1 MADITNVAQKAGK
14 LFLPKT
20 ADAIFKIDGQVAF
33 IAKANTSAQVQ
44 IQTTQSEIKGGQ
56 TNALIGVITT
66 EKAVDISF
74 STPEWQPEF
83 LAANIGTTIR
93 YGEQNFY
100 IDDTPY
106 VADAN
111 GKITLPATP
120 ADKQIQVD
128 VNGTWVT
135 VALADSQT
143 EVDLS
148 AYGIKEND
156 CVSVIAL
163 LPKDGKEISILVD
176 TDPSIGELILKSPIF
191 RGTKGKVGEA
201 QYIFPS
207 FALSGNWTQ
216 QFSADVSYEIT
227 GKAIAV
233 AGEKCGES
241 ETYGYYREFVE
252 DEDTNYSYIIIAPSA
267 IELTVSDTE
276 TVAVYGLR
284 GALSDKEAITT
295 GVTFAIPSEDSG
307 IATVTSAGVVTA
319 VGAGTTTLTAKYGE
333 NDKYTATATVTV
345 TTA

>member
-20 ADAIFKIDGQVAF
+20 ADAIFKIDGTVAF

-66 EKAVDISF
+66 EKTVDISF

-83 LAANIGTTIR
+83 LASNIGTTIR
-93 YGEQNFY
+93 YGSQNFY

-106 VADAN
+106 VADAS
-111 GKITLPATP
+111 GVITLPAIP
-120 ADKQIQVD
+120 ADQQIQV
-128 VNGTWVT
+128 NINNTWVT
-135 VALADSQT
+135 VAATTTS
-143 EVDLS
+143 VDLS
-148 AYGIKEND
+148 AYGVAGGN
-156 CVSVIAL
+156 CVSAIAL

-252 DEDTNYSYIIIAPSA
+252 DEDTNYTQIIITPSA
-267 IELTVSDTE
+267 IELAVSDTE

-295 GVTFAIPSEDSG
+295 GVTFAIPSGDSG

-345 TTA
+345 E

>member
-1 MADITNVAQKAGK
+1 MAEITNVAQKSGK
-14 LFLPKT
+14 YFLPKT
-20 ADAIFKIDGQVAF
+20 ADAIFKIDGQIAF

-83 LAANIGTTIR
+83 LAANIGTVIR
-93 YGEQNFY
+93 YGTQNFY

-106 VADAN
+106 VA
-111 GKITLPATP
+111 GVGGVITLPAIP
-120 ADKQIQVD
+120 ADKQIQVEI
-128 VNGTWVT
+128 NGKWVT
-135 VALADSQT
+135 VAAT
-143 EVDLS
+143 TTTVDLS

-156 CVSVIAL
+156 CVTAIAL

-176 TDPSIGELILKSPIF
+176 TDPSIGELVLKSPIF
-191 RGTKGKVGEA
+191 LGTKGKVGEA

-233 AGEKCGES
+233 AGKKCGES
-241 ETYGYYREFVE
+241 ETYGYYREFITDDDNSDFANIVV
-252 DEDTNYSYIIIAPSA
+252 TPST
-267 IELTVSDTE
+267 IELAVDGTQQL
-276 TVAVYGLR
+276 AVYGIR
-284 GALSDKEAITT
+284 GALSEKEALTT
-295 GVTFAIPSEDSG
+295 GVTFAIADGGAS
-307 IATVTSAGVVTA
+307 IASVTA
-319 VGAGTTTLTAKYGE
+319 GGLVTGLAAGTTTVTATYAT
-333 NDKYTATATVTV
+333 KYTASATITVTN
-345 TTA
+345 A

>member
-20 ADAIFKIDGQVAF
+20 ADAIFKIDGQIAF

-106 VADAN
+106 VAAAD
-111 GKITLPATP
+111 GKITLPAVP

-135 VALADSQT
+135 VAATDV

-191 RGTKGKVGEA
+191 RGTKGRVGEA

-252 DEDTNYSYIIIAPSA
+252 DEDTNYTQVIVTPSA
-267 IELTVSDTE
+267 IELTVGDTE
-276 TVAVYGLR
+276 TVTVYGTR
-284 GALSDKEAITT
+284 GALSDKEVITT
-295 GVTFAIPSEDSG
+295 GVTFAIPSDDSG
-307 IATVTSAGVVTA
+307 IATVTSAGVITA
-319 VGAGTTTLTAKYGE
+319 VGAGATTLTAKYGE
-333 NDKYTATATVTV
+333 NDKYTATATITV
-345 TTA
+345 TAD

>member
-20 ADAIFKIDGQVAF
+20 ADAIFKIDGRIAF
-33 IAKANTSAQVQ
+33 IAKANTSAQVTLT
-44 IQTTQSEIKGGQ
+44 TTQSNITGGQ
-56 TNALIGVITT
+56 ANAVIGVVTT
-66 EKAVDISF
+66 EKAVEITF

-83 LAANIGTTIR
+83 LAANVGTVIR
-93 YGEQNFY
+93 YGTQNFY

-106 VADAN
+106 VAATG
-111 GKITLPATP
+111 GKITLPAVP

-128 VNGTWVT
+128 INGAWVT
-135 VALADSQT
+135 VAATDV

-156 CVSVIAL
+156 CVSIIAL
-163 LPKDGKEISILVD
+163 LPKDGKEISLLVD

-201 QYIFPS
+201 QYVFPS

-216 QFSADVSYEIT
+216 QFSSDVSYEISGT
-227 GKAIAV
+227 AIAV
-233 AGEKCGES
+233 EGKKCGES

-252 DEDTNYSYIIIAPSA
+252 DEDNNYTQIVIAPST
-267 IELTVSDTE
+267 IELTVADTE
-276 TVAVYGLR
+276 TVAVYGMR

-295 GVTFAIPSEDSG
+295 GVTFAIPEADSG
-307 IATVTSAGVVTA
+307 IATVTSAGVITA
-319 VGAGTTTLTAKYGE
+319 VGAGSTTLTAKYGE
-333 NDKYTATATVTV
+333 NDKYTATATITV
-345 TTA
+345 TAD

>member
-20 ADAIFKIDGQVAF
+20 ADAIFKIDGQIAF

-66 EKAVDISF
+66 EKAVDITF

-83 LAANIGTTIR
+83 LAANIGTVIR
-93 YGEQNFY
+93 YGTQNFY

-106 VADAN
+106 TAASGGV
-111 GKITLPATP
+111 ITLPAVP
-120 ADKQIQVD
+120 ADKQIQVE
-128 VNGTWVT
+128 VNGAWVT
-135 VALADSQT
+135 VAAT
-143 EVDLS
+143 TVTVDLS

-163 LPKDGKEISILVD
+163 LPKDGKEISLLVD
-176 TDPSIGELILKSPIF
+176 TDPSIGELVLKSPIF
-191 RGTKGKVGEA
+191 RGTKGRVGEA

-216 QFSADVSYEIT
+216 QFSADVSYEIS

-241 ETYGYYREFVE
+241 ETYGYYREFIE
-252 DEDTNYSYIIIAPSA
+252 DEDDNYTQIIITPSA
-267 IELTVSDTE
+267 IELSASDTQA
-276 TVAVYGLR
+276 VAVYGLR

-295 GVTFAIPSEDSG
+295 GVTFAIPSADSG
-307 IATVTSAGVVTA
+307 VATVSAAGVVTA
-319 VGAGTTTLTAKYGE
+319 VGVGSTTLTAKYGE

-345 TTA
+345 TA

>member
-1 MADITNVAQKAGK
+1 MAEITNVAQKAGK

-20 ADAIFKIDGQVAF
+20 ADAIFKIDGKIAF

-66 EKAVDISF
+66 EKAVDITF

-83 LAANIGTTIR
+83 LAANIGTVIR
-93 YGEQNFY
+93 YGTQNFY

-106 VADAN
+106 VAAA
-111 GKITLPATP
+111 GGVITLPAVP

-135 VALADSQT
+135 VAAT
-143 EVDLS
+143 TTTVDLS
-148 AYGIKEND
+148 AYGFAEGA

-163 LPKDGKEISILVD
+163 LPKDGKEISLLVD

-191 RGTKGKVGEA
+191 RGTKGRVGEA

-216 QFSADVSYEIT
+216 QFSADVSYEIS

-252 DEDTNYSYIIIAPSA
+252 DEDNNYSQIILTPSTA
-267 IELTVSDTE
+267 ELVVGDTQ
-276 TVAVYGLR
+276 TFAVYGLR

-295 GVTFAIPSEDSG
+295 GVTFAIPADDSG
-307 IATVTSAGVVTA
+307 VATVTSAGVVTA
-319 VGAGTTTLTAKYGE
+319 VGAGSTTLTAKYGE
-333 NDKYTATATVTV
+333 NDKYTTTATITV
-345 TTA
+345 TSA